1 MKKAIILCAAVV
13 IAAAGI
19 AVCVKRELYD
29 L

>member
-1 MKKAIILCAAVV
+1 MKKAIILCVAAA

>member
-1 MKKAIILCAAVV
+1 MKKAIILCAAAV

>member
-1 MKKAIILCAAVV
+1 MKRAIIIYAAAA

>member
-1 MKKAIILCAAVV
+1 MKKSISLCAAAV